1 MNICRQVK
9 RTRNVKGFRM
19 TALDNSNTSLIIIG
33 ASHAGLSCAEA
44 LRKGGF
50 DGVIGVIE
58 RDSGTPLQRPPL
70 SKTYLDADEGAGE
83 DSFYLRRSEW
93 FAQFDISLHE
103 GCEVTKISRA
113 DKQVHLDDGRVLSY
127 DKLVIASGAVAR
139 KLPIAGGTATGVHV
153 LRTAADARR
162 LRASLGTVKDA
173 VVIGG
178 GYIGLEAAASLHKVG
193 KSVHVVELAP
203 RLLARVASPLLSD
216 YCTALHRAAGVT
228 VSTGAACDEILTDD
242 TGAVRAVLLADGTEL
257 PCQLVLAGIGVI
269 PDTGLAS
276 AAGLAVDNGII
287 VSRAYRTDDDAIWAI
302 GDVARAPSRYELRIE
317 SIHHAQASSQ
327 IAAADMM
334 GGELPAD
341 EALWFW
347 SDQYDVKFQMAGML
361 PSVPEGALQHVSRAG
376 RRDHSLS
383 VWSWCDRVLVTVE
396 AANDGQAYMI
406 GKKCLE
412 AGISPDPADIANPDF
427 GLKTLIA

>member
-1 MNICRQVK
+1 
-9 RTRNVKGFRM
+9 
-19 TALDNSNTSLIIIG
+19 
-33 ASHAGLSCAEA
+33 
-44 LRKGGF
+44 
-50 DGVIGVIE
+50 
-58 RDSGTPLQRPPL
+58 
-70 SKTYLDADEGAGE
+70 
-83 DSFYLRRSEW
+83 
-93 FAQFDISLHE
+93 
-103 GCEVTKISRA
+103 
-113 DKQVHLDDGRVLSY
+113 
-127 DKLVIASGAVAR
+127 
-139 KLPIAGGTATGVHV
+139 
-153 LRTAADARR
+153 
-162 LRASLGTVKDA
+162 
-173 VVIGG
+173 
-178 GYIGLEAAASLHKVG
+178 
-193 KSVHVVELAP
+193 
-203 RLLARVASPLLSD
+203 
-216 YCTALHRAAGVT
+216 
-228 VSTGAACDEILTDD
+228 
-242 TGAVRAVLLADGTEL
+242 VLLADGTEL

-276 AAGLAVDNGII
+276 AAGLTVDNGII

-361 PSVPEGALQHVSRAG
+361 PSAPEGALQHVSRAG

-383 VWSWCDRVLVTVE
+383 VWSWCDGVLVTVE